1 MGMYIGFVPCIPR
14 TRLIV
19 QWLLVLNIE
28 VALAVVLPLR
38 EPSAVRREGWILRPR
53 LRDLP
58 WITKIE
64 LHFENV
70 AEAVGLCV
78 FAIVDANLL
87 ALKLQITLA
96 RHSKTCSQKV

>member
-1 MGMYIGFVPCIPR
+1 MRTYIGFVPCIPR
-14 TRLIV
+14 TRLVI

-28 VALAVVLPLR
+28 VAPAVVLLLR
-38 EPSAVRREGWILRPR
+38 EPSAVRSESWILRPR

-58 WITKIE
+58 RITKIE

-70 AEAVGLCV
+70 AEAAGLCV
-78 FAIVDANLL
+78 LTIVDANLL